1 MELKTTIIDG
11 RTWAIEDG
19 GVRFFVAAGTD
30 RALMIDSGMTGL
42 DVRAAAAELTSL
54 PVDLVNTHGDLD
66 HVAGNRGFS
75 SFYMHPSEA
84 PVYHHG
90 PAGTGTILPVFE
102 GDTFELGGRTLEVI
116 HVPGHTPGSITLLDR
131 EARYLIGGDPVQED
145 GGIYMFGP
153 YRDMEAYCLGLA
165 HLLEYADAFDVVY
178 PSHAKMP
185 VDKEVIGK
193 LLAGA
198 EDILSGKIPGEP
210 AELHGFPILTYDIGV
225 CRFFCDRMGKE

>member
-1 MELKTTIIDG
+1 MEIKSTGIDS
-11 RTWAIEDG
+11 RTWAVEDG

-30 RALMIDSGMTGL
+30 RALMIDSGMTGM
-42 DVRAAAAELTSL
+42 DVKAAAAGLTPL
-54 PVDLVNTHGDLD
+54 PIDLVNTHGDLD
-66 HVAGNRGFS
+66 HVAGNRSFP

-84 PVYHHG
+84 PAYHHG
-90 PAGTGTILPVFE
+90 PVGAGTILPVFE
-102 GDTFELGGRTLEVI
+102 GETFELGNRTLEVI

-165 HLLEYADAFDVVY
+165 HLLEYSDVFDVVY

-185 VDKEVIGK
+185 VSKDTIGK

-198 EDILSGKIPGEP
+198 EDILSGKLTGVPGEM
-210 AELHGFPILTYDIGV
+210 HGVSIQIYDIGV
-225 CRFFCDRMGKE
+225 CRFFCDRR